1 MPRDVLRRL
10 PNTLSLTRF
19 VLAAAFVV
27 ADGRVARLAL
37 IATAGASDFLD
48 GWLARRHGLASRWGA
63 LLDALADRAF
73 VFAAVV
79 SFLFRG
85 EITVGQY
92 FVLMSRDIAT
102 AIGFLVVRAVPWLRD
117 VKLAARFPGKVVT
130 ALQLA
135 VLVTVLAYR
144 AAVPWLIV
152 AVAAASVWA
161 IADYT
166 RMLWRAR
173 SGRTEVA

>member
-1 MPRDVLRRL
+1 MTRDVLKTL
-10 PNTLSLTRF
+10 PTTVSLTRF
-19 VLAAAFVV
+19 VLAAAFVF
-27 ADGRVARLAL
+27 ADGRVTRLAL

-63 LLDALADRAF
+63 LIDALADRAF

-92 FVLMSRDIAT
+92 FVFMSRDLAT
-102 AIGFLVVRAVPWLRD
+102 AVGFLVVRAVPWLRG

-130 ALQLA
+130 VLQLA
-135 VLVTVLAYR
+135 VLVAVLAVPTV
-144 AAVPWLIV
+144 VPWLIA
-152 AVAAASVWA
+152 AVGVTSVWA
-161 IADYT
+161 IVDYT
-166 RMLWRAR
+166 LMLWRAR
-173 SGRTEVA
+173 PRRTEVA